1 LLDSKTCTTIANRI
15 MRAAGL
21 GSNLSAIPARNY
33 EVLSDFAK
41 TLALDPKAKVG
52 NASGLPI
59 PEAFRGLQQDYAYV
73 GGGYDTPSERIQ
85 RALSDRR
92 DSGSEIS
99 LFDRFTSTVPD
110 RQYSFGDRFGNW
122 GSTPAAVAPLVAPDR
137 PGSLDNRF
145 GNWGSAPA
153 DDAGG
158 SHSRVRRALQNYKRT
173 AAPGDL
179 GTDSLQ
185 TVPTALPR

>member
-1 LLDSKTCTTIANRI
+1 

-41 TLALDPKAKVG
+41 KLALDPKAKVG

-59 PEAFRGLQQDYAYV
+59 LEAFRGLQQDYAYV

-173 AAPGDL
+173 AAPG
-179 GTDSLQ
+179 TDSLQ